1 MNLKNVNNT
10 KKTDID
16 ASDGGT
22 HILTDEQLVKMSQ
35 EGSETAEELL
45 IEKYRSLAKGKAKIY
60 YIAGADREDVVQEG
74 MIGLFKAIRSYD
86 PDRDATFRTYADMC
100 INNQIITAIKRANR
114 LKHQP
119 LNESLSLSNTIVD
132 SDEDSETTMGD
143 ILRDKREND
152 PEELMLMKEVICC
165 LNAQDSGIF
174 SKFEQK
180 VWNEKLKG
188 HSYIE
193 ISKNLQKSPKSIDNA
208 IQRIRKKVLLFMT
221 K

>member
-1 MNLKNVNNT
+1 MNLKNVST
-10 KKTDID
+10 KKNLNID
-16 ASDGGT
+16 NLSDDT

-60 YIAGADREDVVQEG
+60 YIVGADREDVVQEG

-86 PDRDATFRTYADMC
+86 PDRDAAFRTYADMC

-114 LKHQP
+114 LKHRP
-119 LNESLSLSNTIVD
+119 LNESLSLSNAVYE
-132 SDEDSETTMGD
+132 EDSETTVGEV
-143 ILRDKREND
+143 LRDKKENN
-152 PEELMLMKEVICC
+152 PEELLLMREVIDC

-193 ISKNLQKSPKSIDNA
+193 ISQNLDKSPKSIDNA
-208 IQRIRKKVLLFMT
+208 LQRIRKKVLIFMA

>member
-1 MNLKNVNNT
+1 MNLKNVST
-10 KKTDID
+10 KKSLNID
-16 ASDGGT
+16 DLSDDT

-60 YIAGADREDVVQEG
+60 YIVGADREDVVQEG

-86 PDRDATFRTYADMC
+86 PDRDAAFRTYADMC

-114 LKHQP
+114 LKHRP
-119 LNESLSLSNTIVD
+119 LNESLSLSNAV
-132 SDEDSETTMGD
+132 SEEDSETTMGEV
-143 ILRDKREND
+143 LRDKKENN
-152 PEELMLMKEVICC
+152 PEELLLMREVIDC

-188 HSYIE
+188 HTYIE
-193 ISKNLQKSPKSIDNA
+193 ISQNLDKSPKSIDNA
-208 IQRIRKKVLLFMT
+208 LQRIRKKVLIFMA